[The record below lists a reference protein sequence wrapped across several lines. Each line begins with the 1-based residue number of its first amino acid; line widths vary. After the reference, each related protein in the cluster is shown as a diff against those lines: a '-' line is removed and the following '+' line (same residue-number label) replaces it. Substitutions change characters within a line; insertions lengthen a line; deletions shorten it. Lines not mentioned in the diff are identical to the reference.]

1 MKFSRLSPLTTPP
14 VEKSPAMDLTL
25 QEVLIFGNNNDQVKF
40 SELTLDMFRI
50 LQTLEREPQEDASYQ
65 AYSLPSR
72 APSMVN
78 YNFSLKLRLTF
89 NFY

>member
-1 MKFSRLSPLTTPP
+1 
-14 VEKSPAMDLTL
+14 MDLTL
-25 QEVLIFGNNNDQVKF
+25 QEVLIIGNNNDQVKF

-65 AYSLPSR
+65 AYSLQTR

-78 YNFSLKLRLTF
+78 SSYCHSFMYKQRNVLFYKLEGTS
-89 NFY
+89 

>member
-1 MKFSRLSPLTTPP
+1 
-14 VEKSPAMDLTL
+14 MDLTL
-25 QEVLIFGNNNDQVKF
+25 QEVLIIGNNNDQVKF

-72 APSMVN
+72 APSMVDVMCFN
-78 YNFSLKLRLTF
+78 SVSSLVLNVF
-89 NFY
+89 MV

>member
-1 MKFSRLSPLTTPP
+1 
-14 VEKSPAMDLTL
+14 MDLVL
-25 QEVLIFGNNNDQVKF
+25 QEVLIIGNNNDQVKF

-65 AYSLPSR
+65 AYSLTSR

-78 YNFSLKLRLTF
+78 PQAIWMDE
-89 NFY
+89 